1 MKIFKIIII
10 YLLFSFVSFVSLS
23 SVSVADNHETEKN
36 ILDKAKEINQQ
47 IKKKQAEAQLNIT
60 SEIGS
65 QEEPLPLNDPF
76 VGDASLASGS
86 SSLSGKISDEELQ
99 NELSL
104 YNFKLV
110 AIMTGEYESYVS
122 LINSSGE
129 ILTLQL
135 HEELSEGV
143 KLIGLKPEEAV
154 FQKADEKYLIINF
167 KNQIK
172 ETSEAF

>member
-1 MKIFKIIII
+1 MNFNKILIIC
-10 YLLFSFVSFVSLS
+10 LLLSFVSLANS
-23 SVSVADNHETEKN
+23 YADDHESKEQD
-36 ILDKAKEINQQ
+36 IIEKAKEINQKVKLQ
-47 IKKKQAEAQLNIT
+47 QAEKEENIR

-65 QEEPLPLNDPF
+65 PEEPLPLNDPF
-76 VGDASLASGS
+76 VGDASLASSS
-86 SSLSGKISDEELQ
+86 SSLSGEISAEELK

-110 AIMTGEYESYVS
+110 GIMTGEYESYAS

-143 KLIGLKPEEAV
+143 KLIVLKPEEAV

>member
-1 MKIFKIIII
+1 MS
-10 YLLFSFVSFVSLS
+10 LTNSF
-23 SVSVADNHETEKN
+23 AEEHESEEKN
-36 ILDKAKEINQQ
+36 IVEKAKEINQQ
-47 IKKKQAEAQLNIT
+47 VKKQMAEQEKNIS
-60 SEIGS
+60 SEITS

-86 SSLSGKISDEELQ
+86 SSLSGQISDEELQ

-122 LINSSGE
+122 LINASGE

-143 KLIGLKPEEAV
+143 KLIVLKPEEAV